1 MLHAEIGIGNK
12 IIETFYRW
20 ISKYIEPLSKEETE
34 MTNNLI
40 DLQIELIQ
48 NKKSLKQIIHLNV
61 TEIADLTTEKKLI
74 ETELKNK
81 GGTSRYLIC
90 GDLKL
95 KFIEE
100 LDKIKTKIKKLK
112 DLRKEK
118 ELITSSNKECI
129 EYEEDCIK
137 VYRNKN
143 GKNMTV

>member
-20 ISKYIEPLSKEETE
+20 ISKYIEPLSNEETE

-74 ETELKNK
+74 ETELKK
-81 GGTSRYLIC
+81 RV
-90 GDLKL
+90 
-95 KFIEE
+95 E
-100 LDKIKTKIKKLK
+100 LLAI
-112 DLRKEK
+112 
-118 ELITSSNKECI
+118 
-129 EYEEDCIK
+129 
-137 VYRNKN
+137 
-143 GKNMTV
+143 